1 MANRLNNWNIRQQV
15 EALKEQV
22 ALQEEMNKSLD
33 SYLSALGKSKEIND
47 EIRKNKKIEQILQQ
61 KINEKLS
68 RGDVQGAWNERRKL
82 NYLKEQ
88 NDRLREQAQLLEENL
103 KTVSKT
109 KMAFLATA
117 KGISALPK
125 LVERGFGKIKT
136 LGLFEM
142 DKAIK
147 QSSLSMGL
155 LSTQSNMFRQ
165 DIKDAS
171 KSTLEIGVGIEEL
184 SKIQAKYSEEI
195 GRTVMLNE
203 DGLKA
208 ISQIAVVTGLGAE
221 GAAQMAA
228 HMEQQGF
235 SAERTAEF
243 INQTMNDASKMG
255 INASKV
261 VKNIQSNIKLLN
273 KYNFKGGVNGLKKMA
288 ETVTKLGVDM
298 NFATGMADKL
308 FDIDGAVDMAAQL
321 QVLGGAWSKLAD
333 PFHLMYMA
341 RNDMAGLTEELGKAA
356 ESSVDF
362 TGGEFK
368 ISAMEMHRLRKIAE
382 QTSTTYEELAE
393 AGKNARKQTEIRKQM
408 SFNVDDETREF
419 LANTAKFTEKGDAYI
434 EIKGEKKML
443 KTLSEADRTFLKT
456 QLEEKKNLEE
466 RAKEARSFDEVL
478 NNTINLFKSSLLPFV
493 ETLSDKL
500 IKNMDNFVTKIKEE
514 KWLERIEYFAGQM
527 GKLIGVV
534 GGWIIDNPWTSIVGL
549 LIANKAQWILNGRL
563 LSVGFN
569 MGTMGRGGF
578 GGGAMVSSGK
588 RGLLRGG
595 SMVSSGNVRGGMATA
610 GRAGFK
616 VGGKMAGGLGFLG
629 GLFEGGSEYFE
640 QKEKGKSSLE
650 AGGRGVLKGATTFG
664 GALAGGKAGAAAGA
678 AIGALFGGV
687 GAVPG
692 AAIGGLIGSI
702 GGGLLGS
709 ELGDLDNYGVE
720 DGLFNGTNK
729 GRRAILQNGQVTP
742 IDNKDDLLALKKDG
756 VIDKNIGSKVEGGV
770 VKHEFGDIRITGE
783 LVLTTPGGERV
794 STEILKD
801 PQLIRTLTRMIHVE
815 TEKVV
820 QGGKSKG

>member
-228 HMEQQGF
+228 HMEQ
-235 SAERTAEF
+235 
-243 INQTMNDASKMG
+243 
-255 INASKV
+255 
-261 VKNIQSNIKLLN
+261 L
-273 KYNFKGGVNGLKKMA
+273 
-288 ETVTKLGVDM
+288 
-298 NFATGMADKL
+298 
-308 FDIDGAVDMAAQL
+308 
-321 QVLGGAWSKLAD
+321 
-333 PFHLMYMA
+333 
-341 RNDMAGLTEELGKAA
+341 
-356 ESSVDF
+356 
-362 TGGEFK
+362 
-368 ISAMEMHRLRKIAE
+368 
-382 QTSTTYEELAE
+382 
-393 AGKNARKQTEIRKQM
+393 
-408 SFNVDDETREF
+408 
-419 LANTAKFTEKGDAYI
+419 
-434 EIKGEKKML
+434 
-443 KTLSEADRTFLKT
+443 
-456 QLEEKKNLEE
+456 
-466 RAKEARSFDEVL
+466 
-478 NNTINLFKSSLLPFV
+478 SLL
-493 ETLSDKL
+493 
-500 IKNMDNFVTKIKEE
+500 IK
-514 KWLERIEYFAGQM
+514 Q
-527 GKLIGVV
+527 
-534 GGWIIDNPWTSIVGL
+534 
-549 LIANKAQWILNGRL
+549 
-563 LSVGFN
+563 
-569 MGTMGRGGF
+569 
-578 GGGAMVSSGK
+578 
-588 RGLLRGG
+588 
-595 SMVSSGNVRGGMATA
+595 
-610 GRAGFK
+610 
-616 VGGKMAGGLGFLG
+616 
-629 GLFEGGSEYFE
+629 
-640 QKEKGKSSLE
+640 
-650 AGGRGVLKGATTFG
+650 
-664 GALAGGKAGAAAGA
+664 
-678 AIGALFGGV
+678 
-687 GAVPG
+687 
-692 AAIGGLIGSI
+692 
-702 GGGLLGS
+702 
-709 ELGDLDNYGVE
+709 
-720 DGLFNGTNK
+720 
-729 GRRAILQNGQVTP
+729 
-742 IDNKDDLLALKKDG
+742 
-756 VIDKNIGSKVEGGV
+756 
-770 VKHEFGDIRITGE
+770 
-783 LVLTTPGGERV
+783 
-794 STEILKD
+794 
-801 PQLIRTLTRMIHVE
+801 
-815 TEKVV
+815 
-820 QGGKSKG
+820 